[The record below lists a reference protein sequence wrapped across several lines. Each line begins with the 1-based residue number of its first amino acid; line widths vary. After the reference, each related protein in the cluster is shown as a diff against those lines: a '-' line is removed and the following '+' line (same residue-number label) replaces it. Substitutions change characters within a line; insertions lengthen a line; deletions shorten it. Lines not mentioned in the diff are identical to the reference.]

1 MIILSKIFISA
12 IIIDI
17 CIIFALVVIN
27 TIIDFKN
34 KNINKIVG
42 ITITY
47 LTNTFAVLMAMLVVQ
62 LGVFLAL
69 ILWGE

>member
-69 ILWGE
+69 ALWGE

>member
-1 MIILSKIFISA
+1 MIMLFKIFVSA
-12 IIIDI
+12 IVMVI

-47 LTNTFAVLMAMLVVQ
+47 LTNTFTILMAMLIVQ

-69 ILWGE
+69 ALWGK